1 MRETNDDVMLIDE
14 DTQKGKYLIFT
25 MGEENYGIEVKY
37 VIEII
42 GIQQITEV
50 PDMPNYIKGVINL
63 RGRIIPVMDVRL
75 RFGKDHREYDDRTC
89 IIVIEVQTITIGL
102 IIDRVSEVVVIQD
115 EMLLPPPNVGHGFNH
130 RYIKGIGKVG
140 EAVKLILDCDKLL
153 NDEDI
158 EILTEIE

>member
-1 MRETNDDVMLIDE
+1 MRDANEDVMLVDE

-42 GIQQITEV
+42 GIQKVTEV
-50 PDMPNYIKGVINL
+50 PDMPDYIKGVINL

-75 RFGKDHREYDDRTC
+75 RFGKAQREYDDRTC
-89 IIVIEVQTITIGL
+89 IIVIEVDTITIGL
-102 IIDRVSEVVVIQD
+102 IIDRVSEVVVIQED
-115 EMLLPPPNVGHGFNH
+115 MLLPPPNVGQGFHH

-140 EAVKLILDCDKLL
+140 EEVKLILDCDKLL
-153 NDEDI
+153 NDEVVELLNDI
-158 EILTEIE
+158 E